1 MPCRIPLATFAS
13 SLALPFVVALTHSC
27 QSNVEHM
34 TRPTARFAF
43 TAAQDFEADLSAL
56 GYSVSGES
64 EYSSLD
70 LAIGA
75 TYYEPIVHEGED
87 ASEFG
92 RKVGRVEIGLS
103 KSEFEDV
110 DALEFVGGGRV
121 HFGQYEVVSPFV
133 SVHSVLSV
141 LDDVD
146 GFELGNQLGARVGI
160 GAEFNLNKDVFLD
173 LGFDYTLPLIAA
185 ESDFDTFAGSTVET
199 ELSGWALRIGF
210 GVAF

>member
-1 MPCRIPLATFAS
+1 L
-13 SLALPFVVALTHSC
+13 
-27 QSNVEHM
+27 
-34 TRPTARFAF
+34 TRPTARFGF
-43 TAAQDFEADLSAL
+43 TAAQDFEAQLSAL

-75 TYYEPIVHEGED
+75 TYYDAGASEGDE
-87 ASEFG
+87 AVEFG
-92 RKVGRVEIGLS
+92 RKVGRVELGLS
-103 KSEFEDV
+103 KAEFEDA

-121 HFGQYEVVSPFV
+121 FFGKHEVVSPFV
-133 SVHSVLSV
+133 SIHSVLSV

-146 GFELGNQLGARVGI
+146 GFELGNQLGARIGVGT
-160 GAEFNLNKDVFLD
+160 EFSLNKDLFLD

-185 ESDFDTFAGSTVET
+185 ESDFDTFVGSTVET